1 MNPHQTVKLE
11 LYDNYMDVKVEDHP
25 IKVEND
31 MEIGSSKTSP
41 TKIGPLQIVNKF
53 NQLVDGKQCDNFFTL
68 EVIL

>member
-31 MEIGSSKTSP
+31 MEIDSMKTSP
-41 TKIGPLQIVNKF
+41 TKLGQLQIVKHKF
-53 NQLVDGKQCDNFFTL
+53 NQLVDDSDKSLTL